1 MGIRQAIER
10 LLNRG
15 SFPENPDERVEI
27 GLVPLPTGPMTVA
40 SLREEGF
47 DASGAETFNVATD
60 VLSDY
65 RILVPR
71 REAVEATARLQGLLA
86 G

>member
-15 SFPENPDERVEI
+15 SFPENPDEPVEI
-27 GLVPLPTGPMTVA
+27 GLVPLATGPMTVA
-40 SLREEGF
+40 SLREAGF
-47 DASGAETFNVATD
+47 DASGAETFNIATD

-71 REAVEATARLQGLLA
+71 REAGEATTRLQGLLA

>member
-1 MGIRQAIER
+1 MTIRQAIQR
-10 LLNRG
+10 LLERG
-15 SFPENPDERVEI
+15 SYPEDPEEPVEI
-27 GLVPLPTGPMTVA
+27 GLVPLGTGPMTVA
-40 SLREEGF
+40 SLREAGF
-47 DASGAETFNVATD
+47 DATGAETFNIATD

-71 REAVEATARLQGLLA
+71 REAVEASAWLQRLLA